1 MIAPVFSLITTFS
14 EPVRKLHKTQQPI
27 RFQGFK
33 VASQIEKTER
43 HFGQATEIVKR
54 PEMAILFILRD
65 AMSFIQSV
73 PRFVNT
79 LIKIILPRCILNIF
93 PRLII
98 QTEPQ
103 GISKISS

>member
-79 LIKIILPRCILNIF
+79 LIKLFYRVAF
-93 PRLII
+93 
-98 QTEPQ
+98 
-103 GISKISS
+103 

>member
-54 PEMAILFILRD
+54 PEMAILFILRN

-79 LIKIILPRCILNIF
+79 LIKLFYRVAF
-93 PRLII
+93 
-98 QTEPQ
+98 
-103 GISKISS
+103 